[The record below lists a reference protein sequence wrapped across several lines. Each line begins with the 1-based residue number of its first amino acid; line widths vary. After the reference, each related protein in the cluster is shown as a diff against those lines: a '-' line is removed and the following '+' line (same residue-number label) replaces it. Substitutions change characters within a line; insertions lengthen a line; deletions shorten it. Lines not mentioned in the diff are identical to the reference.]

1 MKPIMSFWSEP
12 YIRGFHRRWANPATW
27 NMSWILSVEAVT
39 KTYGKP
45 HLYTDDAGKSF
56 LVDQLGLDFASVDLS
71 LNDLK
76 GKNPR
81 FFSLGR
87 TYTLGV
93 QKEPFIHLDYDAY
106 LFDIIPQ
113 ELFGSGVLLER
124 QFYRSIEK
132 APEVPCRPELFSE
145 YNVPSWWN
153 NYKAKKEHNFA
164 TLGVIG
170 GSNFEYFSKFSQT
183 IFDII
188 SLNQENFDNFFSS
201 NPALQFVPQDTL
213 DQYVSVMLAKEM
225 NFAPRFLVS
234 MNQVVRTKYAHAGGE
249 KAVSSELYGRIISR
263 IVKDYPEATSK
274 VEKFGGVGK
283 VEIPTTSVIV
293 VPNSLGSVYD
303 STLRV
308 IIPRK
313 IAPSETIVSDFR
325 LHEAEKKLLSK
336 IDGIRFAPAGATY
349 LESIRNAF
357 KKTSGK
363 LIILVDGH
371 IKVPKLYI
379 ERAIAA
385 SIEFPN
391 SFFCTASKD
400 YEDNKLAVSYGGL
413 EDDYGIR
420 PNLSQSKDSV
430 LDIPLISALYGGVII
445 LPAKAAHLLLD
456 MKDSINS
463 MSDVSKYLISKGF
476 ECRCIKSIEVSN
488 NFKATTSYSSES

>member
-1 MKPIMSFWSEP
+1 MSFWSEP
-12 YIRGFHRRWANPATW
+12 YIRGFGRRWINPLTW
-27 NMSWILSVEAVT
+27 NLSWILSVEAVT
-39 KTYGKP
+39 KIYGKP
-45 HLYTDDAGKSF
+45 HLYTDDAGKNF

-93 QKEPFIHLDYDAY
+93 QKEPFIHFDYDAY

-113 ELFGSGVLLER
+113 EVFENGVLLER

-132 APEVPCRPELFSE
+132 HPKAPCRPELFSDFD
-145 YNVPSWWN
+145 VPSWWN
-153 NYKAKKEHNFA
+153 NYKVKNEHSFA
-164 TLGVIG
+164 TLGIVG
-170 GSNFEYFSKFSQT
+170 GSNLEYFNRFSQT

-188 SLNQENFDNFFSS
+188 SLNQEKFDNFFFSK
-201 NPALQFVPQDTL
+201 PTLQYVPQDTL

-225 NFAPRFLVS
+225 SFSPRFLVS
-234 MNQVVRTKYAHAGGE
+234 MNQIAKVEYAHAGEE
-249 KAVSSELYGRIISR
+249 KAVSSELFGRIISR
-263 IVKDYPEATSK
+263 IVKDHPKATSK
-274 VEKFGGVGK
+274 IEKLAGIGK
-283 VEIPTTSVIV
+283 IEIPTVSVIV
-293 VPNSLGSVYD
+293 IPNSLGSVYD

-336 IDGIRFAPAGATY
+336 IDGIRFASSGPTY

-363 LIILVDGH
+363 LLIIVDGH

-391 SFFCTASKD
+391 AFFCTASKD
-400 YEDNKLAVSYGGL
+400 FEDNKIAISYGGL

-420 PNLSQSKDSV
+420 PNLSQNKDIV
-430 LDIPLISALYGGVII
+430 LDMPLISALYGGVVI
-445 LPAKAAHLLLD
+445 LPIKAAHLLLD

-463 MSDVSKYLISKGF
+463 MSDISRYLISKGF

-488 NFKATTSYSSES
+488 NFKAKTSFSSES